1 MNGRATRRDQVDP
14 GATTDASRVA
24 ADDEGGESACLAHL
38 VCDETGAISTVADA
52 SSLDAA
58 SIPRELKSRIC

>member
-1 MNGRATRRDQVDP
+1 MNDRATRRDQVDP
-14 GATTDASRVA
+14 GATADASRVA

-52 SSLDAA
+52 SFGAS
-58 SIPRELKSRIC
+58 SIPQDKI